1 METQTPISG
10 SVRYSS
16 NTPAQRN
23 ANKKYRETHKEKV
36 NEQRRLYYKKKK
48 EEDPTFL
55 EIKRSKAR
63 EYYNKKKQDETAETK
78 TEKIEDIKEDSKPAQ
93 EKSETPK
100 EESKDDDKGTEG
112 TETPTL
118 TKPKLKRSPRK
129 LKAVVD
135 VVKSVIEPLEDPKS
149 VEALA
154 TIEVLA
160 SDEAPKKP
168 RKPRVK
174 KVTITEEVKTE

>member
-1 METQTPISG
+1 MDLQTAISG

-23 ANKKYRETHKEKV
+23 ANKKYRENNKERV
-36 NEQRRLYYKKKK
+36 NEQRRVYYQKKK
-48 EEDPTFL
+48 EQDPTFL

-63 EYYNKKKQDETAETK
+63 EYYNKKKSDETTETK
-78 TEKIEDIKEDSKPAQ
+78 NEEVAYTEEDSKVEHEEP
-93 EKSETPK
+93 ETPK
-100 EESKDDDKGTEG
+100 EEPKTDAEG
-112 TETPTL
+112 TAPPETPV
-118 TKPKLKRSPRK
+118 KAKRTRK
-129 LKAVVD
+129 LKAVAE
-135 VVKSVIEPLEDPKS
+135 VVKLVIEPLEIVESIEP

-154 TIEVLA
+154 TSEVLA
-160 SDEAPKKP
+160 SDEATKKP

>member
-23 ANKKYRETHKEKV
+23 ANKKYRENHKEKV
-36 NEQRRLYYKKKK
+36 NEQRRLYYLKKK
-48 EEDPTFL
+48 EQDPTFL

-63 EYYNKKKQDETAETK
+63 EYYNKKKSDETTETK
-78 TEKIEDIKEDSKPAQ
+78 TEEVAHTEKDSKVEHEEP
-93 EKSETPK
+93 KTPK
-100 EESKDDDKGTEG
+100 EEPKTDAEG
-112 TETPTL
+112 TTPPETPV
-118 TKPKLKRSPRK
+118 KAKRTRK
-129 LKAVVD
+129 LKAVAD
-135 VVKSVIEPLEDPKS
+135 VVKLVIEETPQ

-154 TIEVLA
+154 TDEVLA
-160 SDEAPKKP
+160 SDEAIKKP

-174 KVTITEEVKTE
+174 KVVISEEVKTE

>member
-23 ANKKYRETHKEKV
+23 ANKKYRENHKEKV
-36 NEQRRLYYKKKK
+36 NEQRRLYYLKKK
-48 EEDPTFL
+48 EQDPTFL

-63 EYYNKKKQDETAETK
+63 EYYNKKKSDETTETK
-78 TEKIEDIKEDSKPAQ
+78 TEAVEDT
-93 EKSETPK
+93 EKDTKDKHEESETPK
-100 EESKDDDKGTEG
+100 EKSDVVTEG
-112 TETPTL
+112 TKKAETPI
-118 TKPKLKRSPRK
+118 KPKRSRK

-135 VVKSVIEPLEDPKS
+135 AVKLVIEETPQ

-154 TIEVLA
+154 TDKVLA
-160 SDEAPKKP
+160 PDEAIKKP

-174 KVTITEEVKTE
+174 KVVISEEVKTE

>member
-1 METQTPISG
+1 MENQTPISG

-23 ANKKYRETHKEKV
+23 ANKKYRENNKERV
-36 NEQRRLYYKKKK
+36 NEQRRLYYQKKK
-48 EEDPTFL
+48 EQDPTFL

-78 TEKIEDIKEDSKPAQ
+78 AEKIEDIKEDSKAPPK
-93 EKSETPK
+93 KSETPK
-100 EESKDDDKGTEG
+100 EESKDDDTG
-112 TETPTL
+112 TETGKEAPATPV
-118 TKPKLKRSPRK
+118 KAKRTRK
-129 LKAVVD
+129 LKAVVEAVK
-135 VVKSVIEPLEDPKS
+135 VVVEDPKS

-154 TIEVLA
+154 TSEVLA

-174 KVTITEEVKTE
+174 KVSITEEVKTE